1 MGSIVLMRESDMRVR
16 PPSLVGRENSVLS
29 VSLGGEWPV
38 KDGNSF
44 CLMVISSASNR

>member
-1 MGSIVLMRESDMRVR
+1 MRLM

-29 VSLGGEWPV
+29 VSLGEEWPV

-44 CLMVISSASNR
+44 CLMVTSSASNR

>member
-1 MGSIVLMRESDMRVR
+1 MRLRL
-16 PPSLVGRENSVLS
+16 PSLAGRENSFLS

-44 CLMVISSASNR
+44 CMMVTSSVSNR